1 MEMCVIACRY
11 HAASTM
17 VIVEKG
23 DDVHGIIDHLAPH
36 AYATL
41 PSIASVKLTVD
52 YGTVGYHAGRFH
64 NGTRYLVDPI
74 RAFLKHFTRLS
85 DSNVSNAELYN
96 SYISRATDYSDAEV
110 DFLLVACQQHYPHYA
125 ADAIATMISVM
136 ISLRRR
142 STFEKYSKLKLK
154 PFAISVDTE
163 RDCVENCLRLMY
175 PRWPKNKIRQ
185 FRRLERHELVHLLRE
200 EGVPYKLVDGP
211 FDRIDSNILY
221 ISEFHARVKVTAGL

>member
-1 MEMCVIACRY
+1 
-11 HAASTM
+11 
-17 VIVEKG
+17 
-23 DDVHGIIDHLAPH
+23 
-36 AYATL
+36 
-41 PSIASVKLTVD
+41 
-52 YGTVGYHAGRFH
+52 
-64 NGTRYLVDPI
+64 
-74 RAFLKHFTRLS
+74 
-85 DSNVSNAELYN
+85 
-96 SYISRATDYSDAEV
+96 
-110 DFLLVACQQHYPHYA
+110 
-125 ADAIATMISVM
+125 MISVM

-154 PFAISVDTE
+154 PFAVSVDTE

-211 FDRIDSNILY
+211 FDKIDSNILY